1 MLANVL
7 NNLGS
12 LTTMRVLSRL
22 VHFGLKTYLIR
33 TQLDEQLLSHLL
45 NLDLLLTS
53 SLHVAHSCFKLSY
66 QKVYSKEHMVPSS
79 MNMMTFGILATLAS
93 AFIFSLMQYS
103 QHIYSESPLPNF
115 GNTILLYAL
124 ASVCEAV
131 AEKYMAE

>member
-7 NNLGS
+7 KNLGS

-45 NLDLLLTS
+45 NLDLLLTT
-53 SLHVAHSCFKLSY
+53 SLHVARSCFKPSY
-66 QKVYSKEHMVPSS
+66 QKVGNKEHMVPSS

-93 AFIFSLMQYS
+93 AFIVSLMQYS
-103 QHIYSESPLPNF
+103 QHIYSKSPLPNF
-115 GNTILLYAL
+115 GNAIILYAL
-124 ASVCEAV
+124 ASVCEAA